1 MQSPSRSATVL
12 CMGVL
17 TLGAVWLYWISG
29 SGTAD
34 DLRPNVGD
42 GRELD
47 TAGGPEGSGAQPRPR
62 EPADK
67 DPWAGR
73 TFKCSI
79 ADFAQEQAGSDEE
92 QIERAQSRL
101 HELTESLAASS
112 DFEHRL
118 TAGILKVN
126 TDRPDAIDDFEEL
139 LITMPEDPVLHWRL
153 LDACD
158 VRQTHPLCQSGEAE
172 ARVIR
177 VLGSNGEAWA
187 KVAHYRIKRG
197 DEAGGLEAL
206 YNASSAAQFNDHWS
220 AEVALL
226 FRGLAIDTNQA
237 VPARLV
243 EAVGYVAAFPAPELG
258 LVNQC
263 RLRATESQDWQRAC
277 LAYARRKES
286 DARTMIG
293 KGIGIGLQRAVFAAT
308 GQPEEAEAALAREEP
323 IMTALRD
330 PLMRDGEILIAY
342 DETIA
347 IGWLQQLTTY
357 GEFAAQEFLRSEVE
371 RVGRI
376 PGYAPCPTDGARM

>member
-1 MQSPSRSATVL
+1 MQSPSRSTTIL

-17 TLGAVWLYWISG
+17 ALGAVWLYWISG
-29 SGTAD
+29 GGTAD
-34 DLRPNVGD
+34 DVRPELED
-42 GRELD
+42 GRVSD
-47 TAGGPEGSGAQPRPR
+47 TADRPEESGAQPRSL
-62 EPADK
+62 EPVDT
-67 DPWAGR
+67 DRWAGR
-73 TFKCSI
+73 TFRCSV
-79 ADFAQEQAGSDEE
+79 ADFARERSGSDEE

-101 HELTESLAASS
+101 YELTEALAASG

-139 LITMPEDPVLHWRL
+139 LTSMPEDPVLHWRL

-177 VLGSNGEAWA
+177 VLGSNGESWA

-243 EAVGYVAAFPAPELG
+243 EAIGYVAAFPAPELG

-263 RLRATESQDWQRAC
+263 RLRATDDQDWQRAC

-286 DARTMIG
+286 DARTLIG
-293 KGIGIGLQRAVFAAT
+293 RGIGIGLQRAVYAAT
-308 GQPEEAEAALAREEP
+308 GQPEKADAALAREEP

-330 PLMRDGEILIAY
+330 PLMRDAEGLIAY

-357 GEFAAQEFLRSEVE
+357 GEFAAQEYLRSEVE

-376 PGYAPCPTDGARM
+376 PGYSPCPTHGTRM